1 MKQPL
6 IINSPSLQSLS
17 ERYLSALFTF
27 LFWIIWIFLWTPLVT
42 LIGWLLG
49 LDLVYLEMI
58 ELEGY
63 KAVITDFG
71 LFLICVAVIGFILGI
86 WALYN
91 FMRFKDIDRRAAIE
105 PVNNHQLSIFFA
117 IDPSLLTKQQK
128 SQCLSVYF
136 DDHGNIVNS
145 TEIELPSEMTKQPSV
160 TAELKQQPETPI

>member
-6 IINSPSLQSLS
+6 VINSPSLQNLS
-17 ERYLSALFTF
+17 ERYVSALFTF

-42 LIGWLLG
+42 FIGWLLG

-63 KAVITDFG
+63 KAVISDFG
-71 LFLICVAVIGFILGI
+71 LFLMCVMVIGFILGI

-91 FMRFKDIDRRAAIE
+91 FIRFKDVDRRAAIE
-105 PVNNHQLSIFFA
+105 PVNSHQLSTFFA
-117 IDPSLLTKQQK
+117 IDPSLLAKQQK
-128 SQCLSVYF
+128 SQCLSVHF

-145 TEIELPSEMTKQPSV
+145 TEIDLPPEKPAQPPV
-160 TAELKQQPETPI
+160 TAGQKEQP